1 MDTKELEK
9 WFMSLVTGKPASDYR
24 NVLKSLAP
32 VLNAKG
38 IGQQHDSGGE
48 PRGRLFLPTSKC
60 LNTAPQNSNDKFL
73 GVNQNPEC
81 WERVIDV
88 VDNGKWAWI
97 DRGGP
102 EYIPFNS
109 PVPTPS
115 PIHDFPDYERD
126 FGGDAYASAAI
137 GKVLE
142 EDYKKAGQLLNAGSA
157 TWFARTY
164 FDALKFTIVDGLEG
178 HKAIEESVVKR
189 QPEWRRALD
198 PNGNIWK

>member
-9 WFMSLVTGKPASDYR
+9 WFMSLVADKLVSDYK
-24 NVLKSLAP
+24 NVLKSLTP
-32 VLNAKG
+32 ILNARG

-60 LNTAPQNSNDKFL
+60 LSAAPKTADDKFL
-73 GVNQNPEC
+73 GVNQNPAC

-88 VDNGKWAWI
+88 VNNGKWVWL

-102 EYIPFNS
+102 EYL
-109 PVPTPS
+109 PVNNPTPIPA
-115 PIHDFPDYERD
+115 PIHDFPDYEKD
-126 FGGDAYASAAI
+126 LGGDAYATAAI

-142 EDYKKAGQLLNAGSA
+142 EDYNKAGQSLNAGSA

-164 FDALKFTIVDGLEG
+164 FDALKFTVVNGLEG
-178 HKAIEESVVKR
+178 HKAIEESVAKR
-189 QPEWRRALD
+189 QPEWRKALD
-198 PNGNIWK
+198 PAGNIWK